1 MLSPHQK
8 LIEFRLQG
16 LRTLDTPIG
25 SSSSPRLVTFEDVV
39 IPEENVVGA
48 VGQGFKVS
56 RFCYEGGLR
65 LIDRPITDCNGSL
78 RFHSTAHRCWSDRC
92 RFASSPRGYAVC
104 YGSYVSASSLRSARD

>member
-1 MLSPHQK
+1 MGQRCS
-8 LIEFRLQG
+8 
-16 LRTLDTPIG
+16 DT
-25 SSSSPRLVTFEDVV
+25 RMVTFEDVV